1 MNDEDR
7 QYPNI
12 GTDKL
17 LTNVYKNR
25 DCPGL
30 VADFFFLH
38 VQKKKKKKK
47 NYSWRIFWQLVGKSE
62 T

>member
-25 DCPGL
+25 GWL
-30 VADFFFLH
+30 QIFFFSMC
-38 VQKKKKKKK
+38 KKKKKKK
-47 NYSWRIFWQLVGKSE
+47 KKKKLQLAHFLTVGRE
-62 T
+62 I